1 MKLPKPTNEQ
11 LTPARYR
18 EYLKLLPPQEK
29 ENITLFIYLALTFGA
44 FAFFGLFAI
53 NPTITTILKLQKEL
67 EENKQVSKQLQTK
80 TQNMSNLHQ
89 QFSEIEPDL
98 RYVYDAIPK
107 TAEAPLLSAQIAAL
121 LKKHNLSIESYR
133 VAQVQIMNDKKA
145 ASKQVSYIFT
155 LQATG
160 NYEQMLTFSNELA
173 KLSRI
178 VTIESMSI
186 GRDVRENNLV
196 LTIRGRQYFL
206 P

>member
-1 MKLPKPTNEQ
+1 MKLPKPTNQQ
-11 LTPARYR
+11 LSLAKYR

-29 ENITLFIYLALTFGA
+29 ENATMFIYIALTFGA
-44 FAFFGLFAI
+44 LAFFGLFAI
-53 NPTITTILKLQKEL
+53 NPTITTIIKLQKEL
-67 EENKQVSKQLQTK
+67 EENKQVSKQLQEK

-89 QFSEIEPDL
+89 QYSEIEPDL
-98 RYVYDAIPK
+98 KYVYDAIPK

-121 LKKHNLSIESYR
+121 IKKHNLSVESYR
-133 VAQVQIMNDKKA
+133 VAQVELMKEKNIARKPT
-145 ASKQVSYIFT
+145 SFIFT
-155 LQATG
+155 LQTTG
-160 NYEQMLTFSNELA
+160 NYDQMLTFSHDLA

-186 GRDVRENNLV
+186 GRDIRENNLV